1 MSRRSWFARL
11 FLKDEEIYFF
21 GVQLVIRAF
30 GEDTLRRRLATVV
43 ADPDGDLQDV
53 AAKQRYL
60 KRIVALLLEQE
71 PYWTHTYWEY
81 VTGAEGQRMFEE
93 WSAELSASSAT
104 EDEEVG
110 DDVDQIRRL
119 SNRKDYVAATILLL
133 LSVPYLPGEAVTDER
148 RYWQRETLRALVN
161 GILYVNPETI
171 LGDAVFIMP
180 GSPEDG
186 LSEEDLLTGGWSHLR
201 VIM

>member
-11 FLKDEEIYFF
+11 FLKDDEVHLF
-21 GVQLVIRAF
+21 GIQLVIRAF

-43 ADPDGDLQDV
+43 ADPDGDLQDA

-71 PYWTHTYWEY
+71 PYWTNAYWEY
-81 VTGAEGQRMFEE
+81 VAGEEGQRMFEE

-104 EDEEVG
+104 EEEEVG
-110 DDVDQIRRL
+110 HEVDRIRRL
-119 SNRKDYVAATILLL
+119 SNRKDYVAATVLLL
-133 LSVPYLPGEAVTDER
+133 LSVPYPPGEAVTDER
-148 RYWQRETLRALVN
+148 RYWQRETLRSLVS

-171 LGDAVFIMP
+171 LADAVFIMP

>member
-21 GVQLVIRAF
+21 GIQLVIRAF
-30 GEDTLRRRLATVV
+30 GEDTLRRRLASIV

-53 AAKQRYL
+53 AAKQRYF

-71 PYWTHTYWEY
+71 PYWTHAYWEY
-81 VTGAEGQRMFEE
+81 TTGAEGQQMFEE

-110 DDVDQIRRL
+110 SDVDQMRRL

-133 LSVPYLPGEAVTDER
+133 LSVPYQPGEAVTDER
-148 RYWQRETLRALVN
+148 RYWQRETLRSLVN

-171 LGDAVFIMP
+171 LADAVFVMP
-180 GSPEDG
+180 GNPEDG

>member
-11 FLKDEEIYFF
+11 FLKDEELYFF

-30 GEDTLRRRLATVV
+30 GEDTLRRRLAAVV

-53 AAKQRYL
+53 AAKQRYF

-71 PYWTHTYWEY
+71 PYWTHAYWEY
-81 VTGAEGQRMFEE
+81 VTGEEGQTMFEE

-110 DDVDQIRRL
+110 EDVDQMRRL

-133 LSVPYLPGEAVTDER
+133 LSVPYPPGEAVTDER
-148 RYWQRETLRALVN
+148 RYWQRETLRSLVN

-171 LGDAVFIMP
+171 LGDAVFVMP

>member
-11 FLKDEEIYFF
+11 FLKDEEVFLF
-21 GVQLVIRAF
+21 GIQLVIRAF
-30 GEDTLRRRLATVV
+30 GEDTLRRRLAAVV
-43 ADPDGDLQDV
+43 ADPDGDLQDA

-71 PYWTHTYWEY
+71 PYWTHAYWEY
-81 VTGAEGQRMFEE
+81 VPGEEGRRMFEE
-93 WSAELSASSAT
+93 WSAELAASSAT
-104 EDEEVG
+104 EEEEVG
-110 DDVDQIRRL
+110 QEVDHMRRL

-133 LSVPYLPGEAVTDER
+133 LSVPYAPGEAVTDER
-148 RYWQRETLRALVN
+148 RYWQRETLRSLVN

-171 LGDAVFIMP
+171 LADAVFVMP
-180 GSPEDG
+180 GSAEDG

-201 VIM
+201 VVM

>member
-11 FLKDEEIYFF
+11 FLKDEELYFF

-30 GEDTLRRRLATVV
+30 GEDTLRRRLAAVV

-81 VTGAEGQRMFEE
+81 VTGEEGQTMFEE

-110 DDVDQIRRL
+110 DDVDQMRRL

-133 LSVPYLPGEAVTDER
+133 QSVPYPPGEAVTDER
-148 RYWQRETLRALVN
+148 RYWQRETLRSLVN

-171 LGDAVFIMP
+171 LGDAVFVMP